1 MVKKHE
7 EKKAL
12 KSFSRVGEVK
22 ASSSKSL
29 RVSKGA
35 IVGIKMWG
43 KIDYLTHYRG
53 WTLVSV

>member
-1 MVKKHE
+1 MAMKHE
-7 EKKAL
+7 EEKAL

-22 ASSSKSL
+22 ASSKSL

-35 IVGIKMWG
+35 IIGIKMWG